1 MEYQKFKRR
10 QKSPQ
15 QRFLLILGLTV
26 SIVYFTLGMVII
38 FWKDLPILDGVEP
51 MWKNVFATFL
61 IIYALFR
68 FVRVLQE
75 KRNND

>member
-26 SIVYFTLGMVII
+26 SIVYFALGMAII
-38 FWKDLPILDGVEP
+38 FWKNLPILAGIEP
-51 MWKNVFATFL
+51 MWKNVFAAFL

-68 FVRVLQE
+68 FVRVLQD
-75 KRNND
+75 KRND